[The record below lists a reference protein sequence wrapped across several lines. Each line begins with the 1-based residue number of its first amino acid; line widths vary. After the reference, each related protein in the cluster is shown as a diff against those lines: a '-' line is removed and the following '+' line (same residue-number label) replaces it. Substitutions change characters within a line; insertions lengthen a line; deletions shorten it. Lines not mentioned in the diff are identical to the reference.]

1 MKKYV
6 KAKELLATKA
16 ENKEKKPVYATRKLS
31 IGLVSFML
39 GLVLLAPRSMAD
51 ENKSALEAQAIEQ
64 TNTPQAGPKANENAQ
79 PVSDQ
84 NSTQGEKGA
93 ENQQPAA
100 NQPQVDKANPAE
112 TPAPVSQQGQ
122 PGQAMT
128 PETKKEASG
137 EKTSQPTDPKAE
149 KTGKEENTTDTS
161 KKTEESAQKG
171 TEGDKKTEAKTPA
184 DKKEAEKKKVSV
196 KPEDVL
202 SEAEIEAIRQRT
214 NNLDPEKSYFF
225 NGNMEEELRA
235 KIVAALEKNPNA
247 DLNELKK
254 TLIAEA
260 IVENTQTQKALGQ
273 DRAGKINISIKGAD
287 KLKSGDKEVIVEGI
301 GGTEQ
306 GQIIDVLVNNVVK
319 GSFTQPKRVKKSAKI
334 KLEDA
339 LQKDDKV
346 KAVLKSSDGSSIIAS
361 TDEYTTKESNADK
374 YKNNLKMPSTEI
386 WIENTSSNLVNEDEK
401 AEALDLLKKAN
412 SEEIANNISSIDF
425 KIEGDGEAKTAS
437 YTITYKDKSK
447 SDKISAPNLNIVQ
460 VKEYSQKPEI
470 QQTYIA
476 DGTITIKLKEKV
488 KKGSK
493 IGIMAQIADQEKKNF
508 CDEGSCKNTKFNT
521 DWTTV
526 DADTDEITIP
536 IKDDFLEL
544 GREFGVVVKEYRK
557 FASCKLQKPEI
568 KIPNVGVRDPKNLT
582 ETEKDKIREEIRK
595 ANTTTSGKSKLPDWN
610 TNGDLI
616 PAIIEF
622 DKDGNVKIIDP
633 SKVDADWEDDYT
645 KFVPKKNPDGSIKMS
660 TGDEDKKIP
669 IEKDKLVTNL
679 APEVPDVKVD
689 KGNVIVTPNK
699 LDTDAQKVTVTYT
712 GTDGTSKTVTATKGK
727 DGNWTTDDLE
737 VKVNN
742 DGVVSLPTSKV
753 QSNSIVNATVTDN
766 GGISQN
772 DTEQKSSTA
781 GSTVV
786 TATVQTPAVK
796 VDETTGD
803 VTVTPKDNDP
813 DAKRMDIT
821 YTPAGSDDETTV
833 TAKKGEDGKW
843 SIEGKTEFTPSED
856 GKSFTIKNAKVKA
869 KTKVKAITKGE
880 SDELKSG
887 EASDTVPDK
896 TAPQPPAVAVIT
908 NDGSAHITPPS
919 DKDTKTV
926 TVKYLNPEGNEKTAV
941 ATKGDDGWKITQG
954 NEDGV
959 VFDKTGG
966 FIKIPYDKMKKA
978 DTVSAI
984 AKDESNNESQS
995 STDTTL
1001 PPVPSVE
1008 VNTDKKVVV
1017 TPPADRPAVNGM
1029 EITYIPAGENEAKTI
1044 KITKGNDDNW
1054 KLDGDSITGINVD
1067 ENTGKVTFEKGTAKE
1082 LSNVTAKSKIDENKK
1097 GLETAEKQVPD
1108 KTAPE
1113 APEVKVQKDGSV
1125 TITPK
1130 KDSDTK
1136 TVTVTYKDQDGHDKT
1151 ATATKGDNGEWTVTG
1166 DNGETIDKTTGVIT
1180 IPKGKSNPGDKVE
1193 AKAKDP
1199 SENESGPS
1207 EDTTKPAPP
1216 TITPD
1221 QKSGNVTI
1229 TPPTKGKLDGMDIE
1243 YQTPGGET
1251 RKVRAKKDNNTWTID
1266 GANPDGVTIDDKGVV
1281 TIPKG
1286 KAKEKTEVKAN
1297 STLGEKKAPAE
1308 KTPENQHQVPD
1319 KTAPEKPEVKVQK
1332 DGSVTITPKK
1342 DSDTKTVTVTYKDQD
1357 GHDKTATATKG
1368 DNGEWTVTGDNGE
1381 TIDKTTGVITIPK
1394 GKSNPGDK
1402 VEAKAKDPSEN
1413 ESGPSE
1419 DTTKPAPPTI
1429 TPDQKS
1435 GNVTITPP
1443 TKGKLDGMDIE
1454 YQTPG
1459 GETRKVR
1466 AKKDNNTWTIDG
1478 ANPDGVTID
1487 DKGVVTIPKGKAKE
1501 KTEVKANST
1510 LGEKKAPAEKTPEN
1524 QHQVPD
1530 KTAPN
1535 PPTVGITDNGNV
1547 TITPPADKD
1556 TTSVTVTY
1564 KGKDGSEKTAIA
1576 TKGADGWKMT
1586 KAENGE
1592 SVVSSSGLITIPK
1605 GNYQTQQKIEAYG
1618 NDNAKNKSNT
1628 NDKTP
1633 VEVTIDVNGGKQQ
1646 MAGAI
1651 RVQGGSYVLPAIFA
1665 PEYYPENKE
1674 FAGWQV
1680 GDDTELKQANAS
1692 IKVNK
1697 DIKIKAIWKDKKE
1710 STPDQTPD
1718 EKPGET
1724 PDQTPGEEPTPGQTP
1739 EVTPGKDSSPGT
1751 PGFENPKKDDP
1762 TTPDK
1767 ANPKEPAK
1775 PGETPE
1781 KPQTPKKPIVEK
1793 GDKVIKKGNSEIV
1806 IPKEAQIIEK
1816 GKLSLEQRT
1825 KIAEKIKEKNPD
1837 LVDVKIDENSNAFL
1851 SFSDGRKEKLLAK
1864 ELASKE
1870 GFVIPKRDKHVQDE
1884 SPLKNKRADAS
1895 PAKHAGKNVK
1905 TGIES
1910 LAGIA
1915 LTLVGSTGALLIS
1928 RKKEDEE

>member
-1319 KTAPEKPEVKVQK
+1319 KTAP
-1332 DGSVTITPKK
+1332 
-1342 DSDTKTVTVTYKDQD
+1342 
-1357 GHDKTATATKG
+1357 
-1368 DNGEWTVTGDNGE
+1368 
-1381 TIDKTTGVITIPK
+1381 
-1394 GKSNPGDK
+1394 
-1402 VEAKAKDPSEN
+1402 
-1413 ESGPSE
+1413 
-1419 DTTKPAPPTI
+1419 
-1429 TPDQKS
+1429 
-1435 GNVTITPP
+1435 
-1443 TKGKLDGMDIE
+1443 
-1454 YQTPG
+1454 
-1459 GETRKVR
+1459 
-1466 AKKDNNTWTIDG
+1466 
-1478 ANPDGVTID
+1478 
-1487 DKGVVTIPKGKAKE
+1487 
-1501 KTEVKANST
+1501 
-1510 LGEKKAPAEKTPEN
+1510 
-1524 QHQVPD
+1524 
-1530 KTAPN
+1530 N